1 MTAVD
6 VMSKEDEDAFISV
19 VHDFAM
25 KELLP
30 KYQYWDEH
38 VEFPREMWLKMGQL
52 GLTGL
57 RIPEEYGG
65 SEASYVVNG
74 RVTEEI
80 AKGDFNCCYAVQL
93 TGLVAEILVKYAT
106 DEIKQDWLPRIAQ
119 GSVVVGLCLTEP
131 HAGSDAANIK
141 VSATKSADGLTYLI
155 NGEKSSMTCG
165 MEADGAVVFAR
176 TGGEGSRGVSAFWV
190 PFDSPG
196 IMKTP
201 YRDLG
206 QRGVQRSSVFFDNV
220 EVPAANML
228 GNEGRG
234 FPVAMEGFDFA
245 RTIIGLMCCG
255 AAQQCV
261 DETIEYVKERT
272 AYGQPIAK
280 FQGVAF
286 KIAESASLIE
296 AARALCYDS
305 LRRRDNGESHTMQA
319 AMAKL
324 LAPRW
329 SVDIIHECI
338 LLHGHY
344 GWSMDFPIQQRL
356 RDVMGLEIGD
366 GPANIQKMIIARELI
381 GREFQSW

>member
-1 MTAVD
+1 
-6 VMSKEDEDAFISV
+6 
-19 VHDFAM
+19 
-25 KELLP
+25 
-30 KYQYWDEH
+30 
-38 VEFPREMWLKMGQL
+38 
-52 GLTGL
+52 
-57 RIPEEYGG
+57 
-65 SEASYVVNG
+65 
-74 RVTEEI
+74 
-80 AKGDFNCCYAVQL
+80 
-93 TGLVAEILVKYAT
+93 
-106 DEIKQDWLPRIAQ
+106 
-119 GSVVVGLCLTEP
+119 
-131 HAGSDAANIK
+131 
-141 VSATKSADGLTYLI
+141 
-155 NGEKSSMTCG
+155 
-165 MEADGAVVFAR
+165 
-176 TGGEGSRGVSAFWV
+176 
-190 PFDSPG
+190 
-196 IMKTP
+196 
-201 YRDLG
+201 
-206 QRGVQRSSVFFDNV
+206 
-220 EVPAANML
+220 
-228 GNEGRG
+228 
-234 FPVAMEGFDFA
+234 
-245 RTIIGLMCCG
+245 
-255 AAQQCV
+255 V